1 MRVGRYLVTTI
12 DYVGPEGIERRLTIQ
27 PSESLPEER
36 RVKIQKGRLEEFIRL
51 IRRTENGAQ
60 VD

>member
-12 DYVGPEGIERRLTIQ
+12 DYVGPEGVEQRLTIQ

-36 RVKIQKGRLEEFIRL
+36 RMKIRQGEIQELLRVIKRMEE
-51 IRRTENGAQ
+51 N
-60 VD
+60 

>member
-12 DYVGPEGIERRLTIQ
+12 DYVGPEGAEQRLTIQ
-27 PSESLPEER
+27 PSESLPEAQR
-36 RVKIQKGRLEEFIRL
+36 ARIQKGRIEEFIRL
-51 IRRTENGAQ
+51 IRRIDDDTQ

>member
-12 DYVGPEGIERRLTIQ
+12 DYVGPEGVERRLTIQ

-36 RVKIQKGRLEEFIRL
+36 RVKIQEGRLEEFIRL
-51 IRRTENGAQ
+51 IRRTE
-60 VD
+60 DESE